1 MPNDGAQGGQQQGQ
15 QGGQQQGGDQG
26 GQQQGQQ
33 GGQQQ
38 AAPWHGIPE
47 TDTAGLEYVKNKGWA
62 GPADVIK
69 SYQGAEKLIGRDPN
83 SLLVLPRADDAD
95 GQRALLAKLGRPEK
109 PDAYDMKAGL
119 PKEAKVDETFAKAMQ
134 GFFHE
139 ADLLPSQAT
148 KLVTAY
154 NKYALAQQEQTE
166 KDYTL
171 NVQADK
177 QALQDEWRGGFDR
190 MMGRAQAAAK
200 TLGFTPEL
208 VDAIEKHVGYAKT
221 YKLLAEMGGK
231 LGEDNLRTPD
241 SKTPGFEGKMTP
253 DEAKAEWGA
262 KQLDPNFMAA
272 LKDKTHPGHKT
283 AQETQTKL
291 FAIMYPA

>member
-1 MPNDGAQGGQQQGQ
+1 MTEATTTTAAATTATTAAATTTTDTATAAATTT
-15 QGGQQQGGDQG
+15 
-26 GQQQGQQ
+26 
-33 GGQQQ
+33 

-83 SLLVLPRADDAD
+83 SLVVLPRADDAD
-95 GQRALLAKLGRPEK
+95 GQRALLGRLGLPEK
-109 PDAYDMKAGL
+109 PDAYDMKVGL
-119 PKEAKVDETFAKAMQ
+119 PKDAKVDEAFAKSMQ
-134 GFFHE
+134 GIFHK
-139 ADLLPSQAT
+139 AGLLPNQA
-148 KLVTAY
+148 KVLAENY
-154 NKYALAQQEQTE
+154 NAMAVAQAEAAE

-272 LKDKTHPGHKT
+272 LKDKTHPGHKG
-283 AQETQTKL
+283 AQEAQTAL
-291 FAIMYPA
+291 FRIMYPQ

>member
-1 MPNDGAQGGQQQGQ
+1 MTEVTTTT
-15 QGGQQQGGDQG
+15 
-26 GQQQGQQ
+26 
-33 GGQQQ
+33 
-38 AAPWHGIPE
+38 AAATTATTAAATTTTGTETTTTTAAAAAWHGLPE
-47 TDTAGLEYVKNKGWA
+47 TDTANIEYIKNKGWA

-154 NKYALAQQEQTE
+154 NKYALAQQEQAE

-253 DEAKAEWGA
+253 DEAKAEWNA

-272 LKDKTHPGHKT
+272 LKDKTHPGHKG
-283 AQETQTKL
+283 AQEVQNRL
-291 FAIMYPA
+291 FKVMYPS

>member
-1 MPNDGAQGGQQQGQ
+1 MPEATTTTAAATTATTAAATTTDTTTAAATTT
-15 QGGQQQGGDQG
+15 
-26 GQQQGQQ
+26 
-33 GGQQQ
+33 

-47 TDTAGLEYVKNKGWA
+47 TDTTGLEYVKNKGWQA
-62 GPADVIK
+62 PADVIK

-83 SLLVLPRADDAD
+83 SLVVLPRADDAD
-95 GQRALLAKLGRPEK
+95 GTRALLAKLGLPEK
-109 PDAYDMKAGL
+109 PDAYDMKVGL
-119 PKEAKVDETFAKAMQ
+119 PKEAKVDEAFAKSMQ
-134 GFFHE
+134 GIFHK
-139 ADLLPSQAT
+139 AGLTASQA
-148 KLVTAY
+148 KVLAGDYNAMLV
-154 NKYALAQQEQTE
+154 AQAEQAE

-177 QALQDEWRGGFDR
+177 QALLDEWRGGHDR
-190 MMGRAQAAAK
+190 MMNRAKAAAA

-208 VDAIEKHVGYAKT
+208 VDAIEKHMGYAKT

-253 DEAKAEWGA
+253 DEAKAEWNA

-272 LKDKTHPGHKT
+272 LKDKTHPGHKG

-291 FAIMYPA
+291 FGIMYPS

>member
-1 MPNDGAQGGQQQGQ
+1 MTGEATPPAGTPPAGTPPAGTPPAGTPPA
-15 QGGQQQGGDQG
+15 GTPP
-26 GQQQGQQ
+26 
-33 GGQQQ
+33 
-38 AAPWHGIPE
+38 AAWHGIPE

-83 SLLVLPRADDAD
+83 SLLVLPRADDPD
-95 GQRALLAKLGRPEK
+95 GQRAVLAKLGLPEK
-109 PDAYDMKAGL
+109 PDAYDMKVGL
-119 PKEAKVDETFAKAMQ
+119 PKDAKVDETFAKSMQ
-134 GFFHE
+134 GIFHK
-139 ADLLPSQAT
+139 AGLLPSQAQ
-148 KLVTAY
+148 LLAGEY
-154 NKYALAQQEQTE
+154 NAMMVAQAQQAE
-166 KDYTL
+166 KDYAL

-190 MMGRAQAAAK
+190 MMGRAKAAAT
-200 TLGFTPEL
+200 TLGFTPEMI
-208 VDAIEKHVGYAKT
+208 DAIEKHVGYAKT

-253 DEAKAEWGA
+253 EEAKAEWNA

-272 LKDKTHPGHKT
+272 LKDKTHPGHKG

-291 FAIMYPA
+291 FGIMYPS